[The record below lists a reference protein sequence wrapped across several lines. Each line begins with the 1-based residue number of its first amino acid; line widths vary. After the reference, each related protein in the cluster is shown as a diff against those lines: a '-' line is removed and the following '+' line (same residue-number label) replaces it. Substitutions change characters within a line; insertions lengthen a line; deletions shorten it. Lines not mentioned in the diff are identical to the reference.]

1 MALSLNL
8 ICDFVCNLI
17 ERLASVLYSVFDI
30 AFSVIVMYSLGFA
43 AYMLSISLT
52 NAFVSFTFQS
62 YFVTKRIASTLQ
74 LYLDHSHS
82 STEV

>member
-8 ICDFVCNLI
+8 ICDFVCILT
-17 ERLASVLYSVFDI
+17 AVLYSIFDI
-30 AFSVIVMYSLGFA
+30 AFSVIVMYSLDFA